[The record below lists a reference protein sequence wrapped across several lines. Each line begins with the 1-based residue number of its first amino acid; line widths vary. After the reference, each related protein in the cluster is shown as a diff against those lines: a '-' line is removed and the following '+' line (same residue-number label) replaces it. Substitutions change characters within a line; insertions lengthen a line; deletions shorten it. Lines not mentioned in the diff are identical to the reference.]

1 MFNIEEKSKTPIEK
15 DVILEDV
22 EKKYP
27 EKIMIA
33 VNNYVS
39 EEGIRGDVIS
49 ILSPDEHYALKL
61 PKPLPPKCYIW
72 VGITV
77 QNNRLGL
84 LKY

>member
-15 DVILEDV
+15 DVVLEDM
-22 EKKYP
+22 ERKYP

-33 VNNYVS
+33 VNCYVDK
-39 EEGIRGDVIS
+39 EGIRGDVIS
-49 ILSPDEHYALKL
+49 ILSPDEHYALEL
-61 PKPLPPKCYIW
+61 PKPLPPHCYIW